1 MKKFLL
7 LCMSCFVLFTFEA
20 CGNAAD
26 TNADTAEAGEAAEK
40 LAKKDDVAVKGVQD
54 VSKNREDEEKE
65 GLKDTLASG
74 TQGGSLDVADSAVSD
89 RQDDNASAA
98 APAGS
103 SVPEAPADNGGDA
116 GAATEP
122 AVAPDNTAGAG
133 NGQAA
138 DGYREIYKSKI
149 EGAAEDTAVYSL
161 IYLDGDDVPELAV
174 YDAGYDAYSI
184 YTVKNGELFCIADS
198 MRTTEM
204 TYYERSGIIA
214 LFTSWN
220 GGGDEGG
227 YGKSYYQASTDKTLT
242 NDDQPVLNFAYN
254 ASYDEEGAYT
264 GEGVTDYYDM
274 GKEID
279 EAAFQQKLEGLGV
292 AGDGK
297 AVCAGDVLTKAE
309 AVEALSQ

>member
-26 TNADTAEAGEAAEK
+26 TNADTAEAGEASEK
-40 LAKKDDVAVKGVQD
+40 LAKKDDAAVKGVQELSKDPEANGGESKD
-54 VSKNREDEEKE
+54 V
-65 GLKDTLASG
+65 LASD
-74 TQGGSLDVADSAVSD
+74 TQGDSLDAMDSAGSD
-89 RQDDNASAA
+89 RQDDNAGAA
-98 APAGS
+98 EPAGS

-122 AVAPDNTAGAG
+122 AVVPDNTAGAG
-133 NGQAA
+133 NDQSA

-174 YDAGYDAYSI
+174 YDAGYEAYSI
-184 YTVKNGELFCIADS
+184 YTVKNGELFCIVDS

-309 AVEALSQ
+309 AIEALSQ

>member
-20 CGNAAD
+20 CGSAAD

-40 LAKKDDVAVKGVQD
+40 LAKKDDAAVKGVQELSKDREANDGESKD
-54 VSKNREDEEKE
+54 VLTSDTQEDS
-65 GLKDTLASG
+65 L
-74 TQGGSLDVADSAVSD
+74 GGADSAGSD
-89 RQDDNASAA
+89 GQDDNEG
-98 APAGS
+98 PAEPAES
-103 SVPEAPADNGGDA
+103 SVPEAPADNGADMGA
-116 GAATEP
+116 GTEP
-122 AVAPDNTAGAG
+122 VVVPDNMAGAG

-138 DGYREIYKSKI
+138 DGYREIYKNKI
-149 EGAAEDTAVYSL
+149 EGTEGDTAVYSL
-161 IYLDGDDVPELAV
+161 IYLDGDDVPELAI

-204 TYYERSGIIA
+204 TYFERSGVIA
-214 LFTSWN
+214 LFVSWN

-227 YGKSYYQASTDKTLT
+227 YGKSYYQASKDKTLT

-254 ASYDEEGAYT
+254 ASYDEEGVYI

-274 GKEID
+274 GQQTD
-279 EAAFQQKLEGLGV
+279 EAAFQEKLAGLGI

-309 AVEALSQ
+309 AVAALNQ